1 VGGMSLV
8 ENEQTKLLA
17 GALNTAATS
26 SFAIGVLAP
35 MAAAFYSVGTTRV
48 PVPTVV
54 LGIVIWLSA
63 AVTLHFGARQVLKAL
78 KQ

>member
-1 VGGMSLV
+1 MSLV
-8 ENEQTKLLA
+8 ENEQRKLLA

-26 SFAIGVLAP
+26 SFTIGVLAP

-48 PVPTVV
+48 PVSTVV
-54 LGIVIWLSA
+54 LGIFIWLSA
-63 AVTLHFGARQVLKAL
+63 AVILHLGARQVLKAL